1 MKPHDPTSTPASS
14 GRHPEAVRV
23 AVIIGASCAACVWLA
38 GRAKVKI
45 ERERQKHDR
54 HVTAVKL
61 AFSQEKIALTSSREL
76 GCLILDLN
84 NALHP
89 VVFELLLVRFVR
101 WVQKSSQ
108 FFQGFFKVGNAFFK
122 LGNSLFHR
130 HSSSAGV
137 CGKPTVDEAGSGG
150 NAAASH
156 SDDLAESLYKEDF
169 DATLKVSH
177 AIAGLDKTIQ
187 DCLAAYLRNKNEWNI
202 A

>member
-23 AVIIGASCAACVWLA
+23 VAIIGASCVACAWLA
-38 GRAKVKI
+38 GRAKVKV
-45 ERERQKHDR
+45 EQERQRHDR

-61 AFSQEKIALTSSREL
+61 AFSQEKIALSSSREL

-101 WVQKSSQ
+101 WVQKSSH
-108 FFQGFFKVGNAFFK
+108 FFKGFLKVGNTFFK
-122 LGNSLFHR
+122 FGNSFFHR

-137 CGKPTVDEAGSGG
+137 CGKPTVDEAGGHG
-150 NAAASH
+150 NVPAGASDLPKIQTGAA
-156 SDDLAESLYKEDF
+156 
-169 DATLKVSH
+169 
-177 AIAGLDKTIQ
+177 
-187 DCLAAYLRNKNEWNI
+187 
-202 A
+202 